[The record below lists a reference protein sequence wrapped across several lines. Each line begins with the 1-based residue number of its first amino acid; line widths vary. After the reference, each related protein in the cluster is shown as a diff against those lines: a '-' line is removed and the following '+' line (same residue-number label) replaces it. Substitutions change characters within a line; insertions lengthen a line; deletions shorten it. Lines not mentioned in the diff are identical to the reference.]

1 MTSIIETP
9 VQSASGATAQ
19 SKIAASLYNAAA
31 DLLERNL
38 PAHAQKTAFIDDAG
52 RYTYGELAHR
62 VGRCANSLRGL
73 GIEIEHR
80 VVICVL
86 DGIDFPVAF
95 LGAIKAGIVPI
106 PINTLLTPT
115 DYAYILADSR
125 AKAAIVSSELL
136 PQFREAAAL
145 AQWPGRII
153 VSDPQGHVSNQAA
166 PTFAELLE
174 RAEPEAT
181 TAATRRDDICFWLY
195 SSGSTGEPKGTVH
208 VHTSLAQT
216 AELFA
221 QGVLGI
227 AESDVVYSA
236 AKLFFAYGLGN
247 ALTFPMSV
255 GATSILFSGRP
266 TPDAVND
273 ILRRRRPTIFYG
285 VPTLFGNL
293 LAHDGLPTREELALR
308 LCTSA
313 GEALPE
319 EVGRAWTART
329 GVEIID
335 GIGSTEMLHVFVSN
349 RPGAVCY
356 GTTGRP
362 VPGYQV
368 RLVDAERRPVG
379 PGEIG
384 ELEVRGPSAAA
395 FYWNNREKTRATFIG
410 EWLRTGDKFR
420 VTDEGDFVHC
430 GRADDMLKVGGIW
443 VSPVEVEG
451 TLQQHESVLE
461 VAVIGALDDNDLV
474 KPKAFVVLKPGVKE
488 YPELSDELKRFVK
501 SKLAPFKY
509 PRWIEFVAELPKTS
523 TGKTKR
529 HLLRERES
537 ELRAKRTNGTS

>member
-1 MTSIIETP
+1 MTSIAESP
-9 VQSASGATAQ
+9 VQTASGASAQ
-19 SKIAASLYNAAA
+19 TKIAASLYNAAA

-38 PAHAQKTAFIDDAG
+38 PTRAQKVAFIDDAG
-52 RYTYGELAHR
+52 TYTYGELAQR
-62 VGRCANSLRGL
+62 VGRCANALRGV

-106 PINTLLTPT
+106 PVNTLMTPA

-125 AKAAIVSSELL
+125 ARAAIVSSELL
-136 PQFREAAAL
+136 PQFREAAER

-153 VSDPQGHVSNQAA
+153 ISDPQGHVSNQAA
-166 PTFAELLE
+166 PTFAQLLE
-174 RAEPEAT
+174 RAEPDAA
-181 TAATRRDDICFWLY
+181 TAATRRDDVCFWLY

-208 VHTSLAQT
+208 VQTSLVQT

-221 QGVLGI
+221 QQVLGI
-227 AESDVVYSA
+227 TENDVVYSA

-255 GATSILFSGRP
+255 GATSILFPGRP
-266 TPDAVND
+266 TPDAVNA
-273 ILRRRRPTIFYG
+273 ILRLRRPTIFYG

-293 LAHDGLPTREELALR
+293 LAHDGLPAREELALR

-349 RPGAVCY
+349 RPGAVRY

-368 RLVDAERRPVG
+368 RLVDGERKPVEL
-379 PGEIG
+379 GEIG

-420 VTDEGDFVHC
+420 VTDEGDLVHC

-501 SKLAPFKY
+501 SKLAPYKY

-537 ELRAKRTNGTS
+537 ELHAKRAGRTS